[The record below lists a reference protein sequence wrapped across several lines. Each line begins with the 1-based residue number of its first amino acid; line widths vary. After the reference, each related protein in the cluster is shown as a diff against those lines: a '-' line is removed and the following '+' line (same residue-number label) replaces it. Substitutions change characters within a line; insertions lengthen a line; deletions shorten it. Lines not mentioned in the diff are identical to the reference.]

1 MEIYVVKYKNR
12 KEKAIHQFQNTDY
25 GVWGMKCCKGE
36 ASNRIGTIVH
46 STPSYPKETKRR
58 EGSCT

>member
-25 GVWGMKCCKGE
+25 GVRG
-36 ASNRIGTIVH
+36 
-46 STPSYPKETKRR
+46 R
-58 EGSCT
+58 EMLQRGGFK